1 MSNIKFAIG
10 DLISFCVRALP
21 FDRRGCRVLMFH
33 AIGTKVVGDRKQL
46 YNLSEGSFVQQMQCL
61 AAAQTDTHLKVVSL
75 QAGIIERAGLAITF
89 DDGYSDTLTRAAPIL
104 AELNF
109 PFTVFIAPSL
119 IVSGDSRYLSIGGLK
134 ELARLPRVT
143 IGAHGYSHRP
153 LVECTDSELNSE
165 LSNSKAWLEEAIGS
179 EVQVMSYPHGAV
191 DARVRA
197 AAADAGFKVAATSK
211 FGAFKN
217 TSDPLLIPRIDIWAQ
232 DPIERFRAKTL
243 GRWDWMGW
251 VR

>member
-1 MSNIKFAIG
+1 M
-10 DLISFCVRALP
+10 
-21 FDRRGCRVLMFH
+21 
-33 AIGTKVVGDRKQL
+33 
-46 YNLSEGSFVQQMQCL
+46 
-61 AAAQTDTHLKVVSL
+61 
-75 QAGIIERAGLAITF
+75 
-89 DDGYSDTLTRAAPIL
+89 
-104 AELNF
+104 
-109 PFTVFIAPSL
+109 